1 MPVGNKIAVFG
12 IGRISEIIF
21 SGTAALTFAEAK
33 NEKSVVDFDMLKI
46 AQKPDCMTLV
56 KAYKKVQR
64 KYYPQKD
71 IFKSVK

>member
-1 MPVGNKIAVFG
+1 MPVGNKIAIFG

-21 SGTAALTFAEAK
+21 SGTAALTVAEAK
-33 NEKSVVDFDMLKI
+33 NEKSVVDFDILKI
-46 AQKPDCMTLV
+46 TQKPDNLTLV

>member
-12 IGRISEIIF
+12 MGRIEKIIF

-46 AQKPDCMTLV
+46 AQKPDNLTLV